1 MAALLYIA
9 KAVFPQ
15 STLLPFRT
23 IKESLMKS
31 RSPLLAFA
39 VASLFATAAM
49 AQDAMPPPPPAPPA
63 PPMQPMPPPP
73 PADQSSM
80 PMPPAPPAPPTD
92 QGTMAAP
99 AGAMTDQ
106 QSTQMQTPQGTP
118 TVNSG
123 MPAPDNNGPKPSFA
137 QLDTNH
143 DGHISQEESQAYP
156 LLYNDWIHVAHH
168 SKSISKSQYAK
179 WDAGT

>member
-1 MAALLYIA
+1 
-9 KAVFPQ
+9 
-15 STLLPFRT
+15 
-23 IKESLMKS
+23 MKS

-49 AQDAMPPPPPAPPA
+49 AQDAMSPPPPPPPPA

-73 PADQSSM
+73 PPPTAQSSM
-80 PMPPAPPAPPTD
+80 PMAP
-92 QGTMAAP
+92 AAP
-99 AGAMTDQ
+99 TVNETPSQPVAAGAGEM
-106 QSTQMQTPQGTP
+106 STQMQTPQGTA
-118 TVNSG
+118 TINSG
-123 MPAPDNNGPKPSFA
+123 MPPATNYGPKPPFA

-143 DGHISQEESQAYP
+143 DGRISQEEAQAYP

-168 SKSISKSQYAK
+168 AKSITKSQYAK

>member
-1 MAALLYIA
+1 
-9 KAVFPQ
+9 
-15 STLLPFRT
+15 
-23 IKESLMKS
+23 MKF

-39 VASLFATAAM
+39 AASLFATAAM
-49 AQDAMPPPPPAPPA
+49 AQDAMPPPPPPPPA

-73 PADQSSM
+73 PPPPADQSST
-80 PMPPAPPAPPTD
+80 PPAPAD
-92 QGTMAAP
+92 QGAMPAAP

-106 QSTQMQTPQGTP
+106 QSTQMQTPQGTS

-123 MPAPDNNGPKPSFA
+123 MPAPDNNGPKPPFA
-137 QLDTNH
+137 QLDANH
-143 DGHISQEESQAYP
+143 NGHISHDEAQGYP

-168 SKSISKSQYAK
+168 AKSISKSQYAK

>member
-1 MAALLYIA
+1 
-9 KAVFPQ
+9 
-15 STLLPFRT
+15 
-23 IKESLMKS
+23 MKS

-49 AQDAMPPPPPAPPA
+49 AQHAMPPPPPPPPA
-63 PPMQPMPPPP
+63 DQSSMPMPPPP

-80 PMPPAPPAPPTD
+80 PMPSTPPAPPAD
-92 QGTMAAP
+92 QGAMPAAP
-99 AGAMTDQ
+99 AGTMTDQ
-106 QSTQMQTPQGTP
+106 QSTQMQAPQGTT

-123 MPAPDNNGPKPSFA
+123 MPTPDNNGPKPSFA
-137 QLDTNH
+137 QLDSNH
-143 DGHISQEESQAYP
+143 DGHISQKEAQAYP

-168 SKSISKSQYAK
+168 GKSVSKSQYAK